1 MSLELVIVT
10 PEGEAFSGTVDQVI
24 LPGSEGD
31 FGVLEKHERFL
42 APLKHGALEMRTG
55 GTSHWAAISNGF
67 ADVSGERVVVLADFC
82 ARADEIDAAGV
93 ENERQIAQ
101 TELDSLPE
109 TAENEAR
116 RLELHEML
124 LHATIRMTVSERA

>member
-10 PEGEAFSGTVDQVI
+10 PEGEAFSGTVDQVV

-31 FGVLEKHERFL
+31 FGVLEEHERFL

-55 GTSHWAAISNGF
+55 GKSHWAAISNGF
-67 ADVSGERVVVLADFC
+67 AEVSGERVVVLADYC
-82 ARADEIDAAGV
+82 AHADEIDTAVV
-93 ENERQIAQ
+93 ENERQIVQA
-101 TELDSLPE
+101 EFDSLPE

-116 RLELHEML
+116 RLELSEML
-124 LHATIRMTVSERA
+124 LHATIRMQVSDRA

>member
-10 PEGEAFSGTVDQVI
+10 PEGEAFSGTVDQVV

-42 APLKHGALEMRTG
+42 APLTHGALEMRAG
-55 GTSHWAAISNGF
+55 GTSRWAAISNGF
-67 ADVSGERVVVLADFC
+67 AEVSGERVVVLADYC
-82 ARADEIDAAGV
+82 AHADQIDTAIV

-101 TELDSLPE
+101 AELDSLPE
-109 TAENEAR
+109 TVENEAR
-116 RLELHEML
+116 RLELSDML
-124 LHATIRMTVSERA
+124 LHATIRMEISGRA

>member
-10 PEGEAFSGTVDQVI
+10 PEGEAFSGTVDTVV

-55 GTSHWAAISNGF
+55 GTSRWAAVSNGF
-67 ADVSGERVVVLADFC
+67 ADVSSERVVVLADYC
-82 ARADEIDAAGV
+82 AHADQIDAAVV

-101 TELDSLPE
+101 AEFDALPE
-109 TAENEAR
+109 TTENEAR
-116 RLELHEML
+116 RLELREVL
-124 LHATIRMTVSERA
+124 LHAQIRIEVSGRG